1 MDLNNINTEQ
11 INPRSLN
18 IDEASTFDIVKIINK
33 EDASIA
39 NCIEKILPDIA
50 KAIDTIVEA
59 FNEGGRLIYIGAGTS
74 GRLGVLDASECTPTF
89 NTPPGMVIGLIA
101 GGNKALKQA
110 VEGKEDDEN
119 QAIEDLKHIK
129 LSNND
134 ILVGLSASGR
144 TPYVVSALKYA
155 NSIETKTMS
164 IVCSKNS
171 PIEAIS
177 KYPIVVIVG
186 PEIIAGSTRM
196 KAATAQKMIL
206 NMLSTASMI
215 KTNKVFQNFMV
226 DVQTTNK
233 KLKERAKNIVIQT
246 TCASGKEAEEAL
258 VKYKSAKAA
267 IFSIL
272 TGIKGKKVFE
282 TLEHYN
288 GNLKKAIK
296 GHIKIG

>member
-18 IDEASTFDIVKIINK
+18 IDEASTFDIIKIINK

-59 FNEGGRLIYIGAGTS
+59 FNERGRLIYIGAGTS

-89 NTPPGMVIGLIA
+89 NTPPDMVIGLIA

-155 NSIETKTMS
+155 NSIEAKTMS
-164 IVCSKNS
+164 IVCSNNS
-171 PIEAIS
+171 PIETIS

-196 KAATAQKMIL
+196 KAATAQKMVL

-282 TLEHYN
+282 TLEYYN